1 MHKLHDKAVEGVRY
15 FNGRQFFKAL
25 LPLEDAYFA
34 SEKEARIFY
43 QGLVQLT
50 AAMLKITRWP
60 KKSAAL
66 SLLKKS
72 NEKLEKINPEN
83 FEVEILLLI
92 NDIRKLSNGIS
103 VMKGKTLDQ
112 FNTKNLP
119 FVKFKANNK
128 NLLLQL

>member
-1 MHKLHDKAVEGVRY
+1 MHKLHERAVEGVKY

-92 NDIRKLSNGIS
+92 NDIKKLSDGIF
-103 VMKGKTLDQ
+103 VMKGETLNQ
-112 FNTKNLP
+112 INPENLP
-119 FVKFKANNK
+119 FVKIK
-128 NLLLQL
+128 NE

>member
-1 MHKLHDKAVEGVRY
+1 LHKLHDKAVEGVEY

-34 SEKEARIFY
+34 SEKEARVFY

-66 SLLKKS
+66 SLLRKS

-92 NDIRKLSNGIS
+92 NDIKKLSDGIS
-103 VMKGKTLDQ
+103 VMKGETLNQ
-112 FNTKNLP
+112 INPENLP
-119 FVKFKANNK
+119 FLKIKSE
-128 NLLLQL
+128 